1 MVPRLISL
9 RPLQFLPSH
18 WEILTNRQSDG
29 PAPMVSP
36 QSVYTMMLVMA
47 NYTFLNAREMVEIA
61 STQGVY
67 TIDRLAFV
75 RSGASS
81 IIDDGCRPTS

>member
-47 NYTFLNAREMVEIA
+47 NYTFM
-61 STQGVY
+61 
-67 TIDRLAFV
+67 
-75 RSGASS
+75 
-81 IIDDGCRPTS
+81 